1 MSAHFYRLKMVSRI
15 GCPELRRLFIAIVVL
30 SALSVNVIAHTPSG
44 VEVSYNE
51 KSGDLNVAI
60 THPVDNPGTHYVK
73 RVTIRQGSMVLID
86 TSYTNQPDISDFN
99 YSYFLPGLKG
109 SAGEITVDAECN
121 LFGSRSGTLILTRT
135 EVPVDTQF
143 HSDSQQ
149 PAPSPTK
156 SGTLPFLA
164 ILAAGLIGMR
174 IRQ

>member
-1 MSAHFYRLKMVSRI
+1 MVSRI
-15 GCPELRRLFIAIVVL
+15 GCTGLRRLFIAIVVL
-30 SALSVNVIAHTPSG
+30 SALSVNVLAHTPSG
-44 VEVSYNE
+44 VAVSYNE
-51 KSGDLNVAI
+51 KSGYLDVAI

-109 SAGEITVDAECN
+109 SDGEITVDVECN

-135 EVPVDTQF
+135 EVPVDTL
-143 HSDSQQ
+143 HSDPQK
-149 PAPSPTK
+149 PTPSPTK
-156 SGTLPFLA
+156 AGTLPFFA